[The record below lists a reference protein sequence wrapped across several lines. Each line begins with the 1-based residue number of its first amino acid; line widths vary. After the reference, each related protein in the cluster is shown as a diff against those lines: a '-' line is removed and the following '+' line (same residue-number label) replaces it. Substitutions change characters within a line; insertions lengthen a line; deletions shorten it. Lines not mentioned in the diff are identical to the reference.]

1 MSMSIKKT
9 ALALC
14 VGLAMGSTAASAA
27 VVWFPPVTGFQ
38 DDDLEWHISG
48 GQVLPNGGTLNVGDE
63 LRAVVEIPNT
73 FGVLGGGSAAVAPD
87 ELTGLASITVV
98 SKSFDA
104 GSGLWSFVFG
114 PTVGFMGN
122 ADNNGATP
130 GAGTGVTI
138 RLWLDDTANLDIVSP
153 NCVSLANCSAL
164 ASDGAFYIDFGF
176 AGDVNERWTANSV
189 PTDNTGLIQAGDA
202 TEQLGLYAYGQS
214 ILANNTGQLLGLQAC
229 GLTNCFPGGD
239 NLIAMSG
246 SGTLLGGQGLTN
258 GAVGRS
264 DFDFQLRQIPE
275 PSTLAMLGG
284 MLLGLAGFARAR
296 RKG

>member
-1 MSMSIKKT
+1 MSIKKT

-27 VVWFPPVTGFQ
+27 VVYFPPVTAFQ

-73 FGVLGGGSAAVAPD
+73 FGVFGGGSAAVTPE
-87 ELTGLASITVV
+87 ELTGLASITVL
-98 SKSFDA
+98 SKTLDV
-104 GSGLWSFVFG
+104 GTGLWSFVFG
-114 PTVGFMGN
+114 PTVGFAGN
-122 ADNNGATP
+122 VDNNGATA
-130 GAGTGVTI
+130 GAGTGVMI
-138 RLWLDDTANLDIVSP
+138 RLWLDDTPNLDIVSP

-164 ASDGAFYIDFGF
+164 ASDGAFYVDFGF
-176 AGDVNERWTANSV
+176 AGDVNERWAAAAV
-189 PTDNTGLIQAGDA
+189 PTDNTGAVQAA
-202 TEQLGLYAYGQS
+202 PASTQLGLYSYGLS
-214 ILANNTGQLLGLQAC
+214 LLANNTGQLFGLQAC
-229 GLTNCFPGGD
+229 ALPNCNPGGD
-239 NLIAMSG
+239 NQIAMLG
-246 SGTLLGGQGLTN
+246 SGTILGGQGLTN

-264 DFDFQLRQIPE
+264 DFDFQVRQIPE

-284 MLLGLAGFARAR
+284 MLLGLAGFVRAR